1 MIMKTTKILSLMA
14 VATVMAFTSCKTE
27 DEVTKKE
34 FTDIYFMD
42 AYNETIE
49 KLPIAGGVSTVLVDS
64 IYGAGIAYDKTNE
77 KIYYS
82 DFANDS
88 TPNGKIWKVGIDG
101 KNAVTI
107 ASGIQDPYGIAIDS
121 KNKKIYW
128 GDDNGNV
135 TRSNLDGTSKENIVT
150 IEEGGIRAIAIDET
164 NSKLYFYDVQH
175 NSLYKAN
182 LDGSNKAVIIEGYY
196 GYAIAI
202 DEKNGKIYFDGQTDN
217 DIDEDS
223 QLFMANLD
231 GTNVVLVD
239 DTQSRIYG
247 IAVDTDN
254 SKVYW
259 SGRDTYEIYKANL
272 NGTEKVTLNT
282 EELGSPRGIFLKY

>member
-1 MIMKTTKILSLMA
+1 MKTTRILSLVA
-14 VATVMAFTSCKTE
+14 VAAAMTFTSCKTE
-27 DEVTKKE
+27 DEVTKNE
-34 FTDIYFMD
+34 YTDVYFMD
-42 AYNETIE
+42 AYNEDIE
-49 KLPIAGGVSTVLVDS
+49 KIAIGGGTSSVVSEG
-64 IYGAGIAYDKTNE
+64 IYGSGIAYDKKNV

-88 TPNGKIWKVGIDG
+88 TPDGKIWRADLNGG
-101 KNAVTI
+101 NAVAI
-107 ASGIQDPYGIAIDS
+107 ASGIQDPYGIAIDAD
-121 KNKKIYW
+121 NGKIYW

-135 TRSNLDGTSKENIVT
+135 SRCNLDGTGKQDIVT
-150 IEEGGIRAIAIDET
+150 IDGGGIRAVAIDQT
-164 NSKLYFYDVQH
+164 NDKLYFYDVQH

-182 LDGSNKAVIIEGYY
+182 LDGTSATVIIEGYY

-202 DEKNGKIYFDGQTDN
+202 DEKNSKIYFDAQTD
-217 DIDEDS
+217 DETVS
-223 QLFMANLD
+223 ALYYANLD
-231 GTNVVLVD
+231 GSSPTLVD

-247 IAVDTDN
+247 IAIDNEN

>member
-1 MIMKTTKILSLMA
+1 MA

-42 AYNETIE
+42 TYYNDSDELEGYIKTIA
-49 KLPIAGGVSTVLVDS
+49 INGGTTTVLKEQT
-64 IYGAGIAYDKTNE
+64 IGAGIAYDKTNE

-88 TPNGKIWKVGIDG
+88 TPDGKIWKADING
-101 KNAVTI
+101 KNAVAI

-150 IEEGGIRAIAIDET
+150 IDGGGIRAVAIDAT

-175 NSLYKAN
+175 NSLYKSN
-182 LDGSNKAVIIEGYY
+182 LDGTNKSVIIEGYY
-196 GYAIAI
+196 GYAIAV
-202 DEKNGKIYFDGQTDN
+202 DEKNGKIYFDAQTD
-217 DIDEDS
+217 DETVS
-223 QLFMANLD
+223 ALYYANLD
-231 GTNVVLVD
+231 GTSPTLVD
-239 DTQSRIYG
+239 DTKSRIYG
-247 IAVDTDN
+247 IAIDTDN
-254 SKVYW
+254 SKIYW

-272 NGTEKVTLNT
+272 NGTGKVTLNT
-282 EELGSPRGIFLKY
+282 AELGSPRGIFLKY

>member
-1 MIMKTTKILSLMA
+1 MA
-14 VATVMAFTSCKTE
+14 IATVMAFTSCKTE

-42 AYNETIE
+42 VSNETIE
-49 KLPIAGGVSTVLVDS
+49 KLAIGGGTPSVVAEGVV
-64 IYGAGIAYDKTNE
+64 GVGIAYDKKNE

-88 TPNGKIWKVGIDG
+88 TPDGKIWKADLDG
-101 KNAVTI
+101 KNATAIV
-107 ASGIQDPYGIAIDS
+107 SGIQDPYGIAIDS
-121 KNKKIYW
+121 DNGKIYW
-128 GDDNGNV
+128 GDNNGNV
-135 TRSNLDGTSKENIVT
+135 SRCNLDGTGKQDIVT
-150 IEEGGIRAIAIDET
+150 IDGGGIRAVAIDHT
-164 NSKLYFYDVQH
+164 NDKLYFYDVM
-175 NSLYKAN
+175 NNNLYKAN
-182 LDGSNKAVIIEGYY
+182 LDGTGAAVILNGYY
-196 GYAIAI
+196 GYAIAV
-202 DEKNGKIYFDGQTDN
+202 DEKNSKIYFDAQTD
-217 DIDEDS
+217 DETVAA
-223 QLFMANLD
+223 LYYANLD
-231 GTNVVLVD
+231 GSNPTIID

-247 IAVDTDN
+247 IAIDNEN

>member
-1 MIMKTTKILSLMA
+1 MKTTKILSLIA
-14 VATVMAFTSCKTE
+14 VAVVMAFTSCKTE

-64 IYGAGIAYDKTNE
+64 IYGAGIAYDKINE

-128 GDDNGNV
+128 GDNNGNV
-135 TRSNLDGTSKENIVT
+135 TRSNLDGTAKENIVT
-150 IEEGGIRAIAIDET
+150 IDGAGIRAVAIDET
-164 NSKLYFYDVQH
+164 NSKLYFYDVQN

-182 LDGSNKAVIIEGYY
+182 LDGSNKAIIIEGYY
-196 GYAIAI
+196 GYALAV
-202 DEKNGKIYFDGQTDN
+202 DEKNSKIYFDAQTD
-217 DIDEDS
+217 DETIS
-223 QLFMANLD
+223 ALYYANLD
-231 GTNVVLVD
+231 GSSPTLVD
-239 DTQSRIYG
+239 DTKSRIYG
-247 IAVDTDN
+247 IAIDNEN